1 MIRSARRA
9 SVALQLAAWFTLSV
23 SAPAQFGA
31 YIWEFSGDPSGS
43 GTVTDGEM
51 HLVGP
56 AHDACTTPE
65 LYAFLSTT
73 AVQSGTVHA
82 HYRFDNQDGGF
93 GWWTV
98 EDPAYVVDGTK
109 TLVGPGDI
117 FETWEG
123 DVSFHVNAGQ
133 SFGFGVVSV
142 DCSFGPGV
150 LDVTG
155 FVFEPDAWV
164 DLDQGLAGTFGTPK
178 LHGLGPLQA
187 GTDYTLSLVEAAT
200 FAPAWLVIGLDPLGA
215 PFKGGVM
222 VPDPSPPALLVLFS
236 TGPGGRITLEGDWPA
251 GLPAGLTLYLQY
263 WIVDAAGPL
272 GWAASNAL
280 SATMP

>member
-1 MIRSARRA
+1 MINSVRRA
-9 SVALQLAAWFTLSV
+9 TLAVQLVAWVALSA
-23 SAPAQFGA
+23 SAPAQFGD
-31 YIWEFSGDPSGS
+31 YSWEFSGDPSGS
-43 GTVTDGEM
+43 GTVTDDQM
-51 HLVGP
+51 HVVGP
-56 AHDACTTPE
+56 ANELCTTTE

-82 HYRFDNQDGGF
+82 HYVFDNQDGGI

-98 EDPAYVVDGTK
+98 EDPAYIVDGGK

-117 FETWEG
+117 FDTWEG
-123 DVSFHVNAGQ
+123 NVSFHVNAGQ
-133 SFGFGVVSV
+133 SFGFGVVTV
-142 DCSFGPGV
+142 DCYFGPGV

-155 FVFEPDAWV
+155 FVFVPDAWV
-164 DLDQGLAGTFGTPK
+164 DLGQGLAGIFGTPK

-187 GTDYTLSLVEAAT
+187 GTDYTLSLTEAAK
-200 FAPAWLVIGLDPLGA
+200 FAPAWLVLGLDSLGA

-222 VPDPSPPALLVLFS
+222 VPDPAPPALLVLFS
-236 TGPGGRITLEGDWPA
+236 TGPGGRIILEDDWPA
-251 GLPAGLTLYLQY
+251 GLPSGLTLYLQY

-280 SATMP
+280 SATIP